1 MPTRLIKKVTGLF
14 RNKPATAEVITPEEQ
29 APVVAHV
36 ASTDSFPRVITE
48 EQHQIARKY
57 LDDNAAKVVYRLL
70 DGGHQAYL
78 VGGCIRDLLLNKRP
92 KDFDVATSAHPEEA
106 HQLFKRSRL
115 IGRRFKLLHVRFG
128 RELIE
133 VATFRANHDSN
144 DNDNET
150 LGKQSDSGLILRD
163 NVYGTIEDDVIR
175 RDFTINALYYSVA
188 DKSIY
193 DFANGYDDIDKR
205 TIRMIGEPESRY
217 REDPVRM
224 LRAIRFS
231 AKLDFTIEPA
241 TEAPII
247 PLASLLQD
255 IAPARLFDETLKLL
269 QSGHGEASFIL
280 LKEYNLLEQLLPL
293 TRQAI
298 DDPTTGEQAE
308 TLIINAL
315 KNTDRR
321 LSQRKSVTPAFLF
334 AVLLWQP
341 LQNRMQALLKETR
354 MPAYTAMQTAA
365 NEIISEQVKRIA
377 IPKRFSV
384 PMREIWELQLK
395 LPKRHGHRAQQVLE
409 QPRFRAAYDLLL
421 LREQSGEQTNNLGQW
436 WTRFQS
442 ASEEEKSAMVADI
455 KPARNTRSSSPKSK
469 STSQPS
475 SDTNKPRPRR
485 RSRAPNDPRNKQ
497 A

>member
-1 MPTRLIKKVTGLF
+1 MHLKT
-14 RNKPATAEVITPEEQ
+14 
-29 APVVAHV
+29 
-36 ASTDSFPRVITE
+36 
-48 EQHQIARKY
+48 QI
-57 LDDNAAKVVYRLL
+57 
-70 DGGHQAYL
+70 
-78 VGGCIRDLLLNKRP
+78 
-92 KDFDVATSAHPEEA
+92 
-106 HQLFKRSRL
+106 
-115 IGRRFKLLHVRFG
+115 
-128 RELIE
+128 
-133 VATFRANHDSN
+133 
-144 DNDNET
+144 
-150 LGKQSDSGLILRD
+150 
-163 NVYGTIEDDVIR
+163 
-175 RDFTINALYYSVA
+175 
-188 DKSIY
+188 
-193 DFANGYDDIDKR
+193 
-205 TIRMIGEPESRY
+205 
-217 REDPVRM
+217 
-224 LRAIRFS
+224 
-231 AKLDFTIEPA
+231 
-241 TEAPII
+241 
-247 PLASLLQD
+247 
-255 IAPARLFDETLKLL
+255 
-269 QSGHGEASFIL
+269 
-280 LKEYNLLEQLLPL
+280 
-293 TRQAI
+293 
-298 DDPTTGEQAE
+298 
-308 TLIINAL
+308 
-315 KNTDRR
+315 R

>member
-14 RNKPATAEVITPEEQ
+14 RNKSTSNTIATNEAP
-29 APVVAHV
+29 APVVV
-36 ASTDSFPRVITE
+36 SSPEPDSFPRVIKE

-70 DGGHQAYL
+70 DGGHEAYL
-78 VGGCIRDLLLNKRP
+78 VGGCIRDLLLKKRP

-128 RELIE
+128 RDLIE

-144 DNDNET
+144 DNENET
-150 LGKQSDSGLILRD
+150 LGKQSNSGLILRD
-163 NVYGTIEDDVIR
+163 NVYGTIEDDAVR

-193 DFANGYDDIDKR
+193 DFANGYDDIEKR
-205 TIRMIGEPESRY
+205 TIRMIGEPDSRY

-231 AKLDFTIEPA
+231 AKLNFTIEPA
-241 TEAPII
+241 TEAPIK
-247 PLASLLQD
+247 PLANLLQD

-269 QSGHGEASFIL
+269 QSGHGEASFAL

-293 TRQAI
+293 TQQAI
-298 DDPTTGEQAE
+298 NDPTTGKQAE

-395 LPKRHGHRAQQVLE
+395 LPKRHGHRAQQTLE

-421 LREQSGEQTNNLGQW
+421 LREQSGEQTDNLGQW
-436 WTRFQS
+436 WTRYQS
-442 ASEEEKSAMVADI
+442 ASEDEKSNMVAQI
-455 KPARNTRSSSPKSK
+455 KPTRQPRHSSPKNAK
-469 STSQPS
+469 STSGE
-475 SDTNKPRPRR
+475 NKPKPRR
-485 RSRAPNDPRNKQ
+485 RSRAKNDPRNQQ